1 MPAIDLQA
9 QRGDTVDFSAK
20 RLRAV
25 TPHDINE
32 LTFIS
37 KALYVGTGGNIAMI
51 AQEDSAAVTLT
62 SVAAGSIIPVR
73 AKIVLATGTTASNIV
88 ALC

>member
-25 TPHDINE
+25 TPHDTNE
-32 LTFIS
+32 LTFIA

-62 SVAAGSIIPVR
+62 AVAAGSIIPVR

>member
-25 TPHDINE
+25 TPHDTNE
-32 LTFIS
+32 LAFIA
-37 KALYVGTGGNIAMI
+37 KALYIGTGGNLTMI
-51 AQEDSAAVTLT
+51 AQEDTAAVTMT
-62 SVAAGSIIPVR
+62 NVAAGSIIPVR
-73 AKIVLATGTTASNIV
+73 AKIVRATGTTASGIV
-88 ALC
+88 ALF